1 MATTVFF
8 GAIEEEILAVHAL
21 TPLTLDDMSG
31 VAPQQTV
38 EPIVQP
44 TGDCTM
50 AVVVETPK
58 EKQDVFAD
66 LLAKTNAR
74 MEAAGPQIVYKRR
87 GCYVTRSMTAEEIAS
102 RERSEQ
108 IRLAMEELE
117 PKLDHDHVVDHI
129 WVDEIETEPQPVIK
143 RPIHCT
149 PSQRI
154 RSAPA
159 KIITKNAAG
168 IDNIVRSI
176 KHICAKRDIVLELVA
191 RKRKSN
197 YVVFNKYKGRVVTHA
212 VVAHM
217 LQRRRAIDFHEN
229 AVLKRFSHIF
239 TTKWSEG
246 DVATMG
252 PGTSGM
258 IISVDGYTHTPS
270 GSIVDYFI
278 MRGKIGGHYI
288 DARSKLSASDLKHIK
303 EFSNGDL
310 FWRGFSDKF
319 LSHKPHIDHH
329 CESNLK
335 VTDCGEV
342 AGLVTQ
348 AMHPCGK
355 ITCKQCIT
363 QLRHLTRLEYGEVV
377 CDKIDEVV
385 KTIQESYDDF
395 GHIINILQAVKR
407 ALTLDNNNIEACS
420 EIYKLIGDRTTE
432 PFINVQRINTT
443 LLKCGTAS
451 SSEFADASADLLK
464 VAQYLKNR
472 TDVIASN
479 DIKHFRNKRSSKTYF
494 NADLLCDNQLDKNGN
509 FVWGERGYHAKRFL
523 NNFFTLVDPA
533 DGYNKHVIRHNRRG
547 SRKLAIGKLIVS
559 TNLAAFRSQMRGEVA
574 QVCGVTDECI
584 CRRNGSYYYPGCCI
598 TNEDGS
604 PLESELEL
612 PTKHHLVVGNMGEP
626 KYVGLPQDPEMK
638 MYISKDG
645 YCYINIFFA
654 MLINV
659 SENEAKAFTKMVR
672 DIIIPKLG
680 EWPSVVDVA
689 TACNLL
695 SIFYP
700 DTRSAELPRMLVD
713 HVTRT
718 IHVLD
723 SFGSIS
729 TGYHILKANTV
740 NQFMQLAQ
748 DSVVAPIKDY
758 SVGGLPMGD
767 VSASASISL
776 LIKSVYKP
784 RVMQQII
791 MSEPYV
797 LIMALVSPSLLIA
810 LFNSGSLEMATHIWI
825 RKSQSI
831 TQIMMLL
838 SILAA
843 KVSFAKTLRVQL
855 ALIEE
860 NAGMLLNTIDSTF
873 EPYHSINAAQALLC
887 KLIETRSANED
898 LVIQGFEAFRKSTL
912 ELTEKSYV
920 IQLEDSWGALSWSE
934 KCCVMWHSR
943 KLQRAYSQYKE
954 LRNEA
959 GLSARCATSVT
970 ASLGIV
976 KHRSEEKLRVLKR
989 RVKDSV
995 RRIIGKV
1002 VCKCVN
1008 GIKYAFP
1015 DILALVNTLIVISL
1029 ILGIST
1035 SLHHIAV
1042 GYMQMKQH
1050 AQEEEDE
1057 KKMRII
1063 LRIHAALKMK
1073 LGELPTFDEFQEYL
1087 DDVNPEL
1094 GEWFRNEY
1102 NQDKYQFQQKS
1113 DGLKNLEKIVAFTAL
1128 VVMLVDAE
1136 RSDGVF
1142 KIMNKIKGIIS
1153 TATQDPMRFQSLDD
1167 IRDTLVEKNQTID
1180 FDLDGESPQI
1190 CRYKGVE
1197 FETWWNNQLVN
1208 NNVIPHY
1215 RTEGRFVEFT
1225 RATAALVANEI
1236 AHGTHKDI
1244 LIRGAVGSGKSTG
1257 LPFHLSSR
1265 GRVLLIEPTK
1275 PLAENVCKQ
1284 LRKEPFNVSPTL
1296 RMRGTTIFGSTPITV
1311 MTSGFALHY
1320 YANNVAELRNLS
1332 FIIFDECHVHDANAM
1347 AFRCLLSEYTY
1358 DGTIIKMS
1366 ATPPGRE
1373 TEFTTQKAVKLRVE
1387 ENLSHSQFVQ
1397 QLGTGANSDVLQD
1410 GDNILVYVASYNE
1423 VDSLSK
1429 MLIESGHK
1437 VTKVDGRTMKNG
1449 CTEIETMGTKEK
1461 KHFIVATNII
1471 ENGVTLD
1478 IDVVVDFGCKVTPEL
1493 DVDARMVR
1501 YRKVSISYGERI
1513 QRLGRVGRHKDGTA
1527 LRIGATEKG
1536 LQKVPEM
1543 VATEAAFYCFA
1554 YGLPVMTEGVTTSL
1568 LAHCTVLQARSML
1581 QFEISIFFM
1590 FYFVRYD
1597 GSMHPAIHDKL
1608 KQYKLRDSEILLQGI
1623 AIPSQSV
1630 KSWPTVREYH
1640 LQGQRLDLDDDVR
1653 LPFYAR
1659 DIPERLIKD
1668 LYTIT
1673 MVHKNDAG
1681 FGRLTSVSAAKI
1693 AYTLQTD
1700 PMSVQRTILIID
1712 KLIEKELTK
1721 QAYFANIT
1729 SSSCSSSNFTLTSI
1743 VNAIR
1748 ARHVT
1753 DHTTENIIRLQA
1765 AKGQLLEFKNINADL
1780 TKLSSFDGL
1789 EALETLT
1796 FQSEEDVSKALN
1808 LQGHWNSSL
1817 VTSDVIVVGSV
1828 LIGGAYLIYKR
1839 FKQYVSAPYEFQGKS
1854 KRHRQKIGF
1863 RDARDMKYARE
1874 VYGDD
1879 ACIEQHF
1886 GSAYTKKGKGKGT
1899 TRGMGSKSRRF
1910 YNMYGFD
1917 PTDYTFARY
1926 VDPLTGKT
1934 LDEQT
1939 LTDITLVQSHFGNIR
1954 QKYVNEGLLDISAL
1968 NKGIEAYFV
1977 KDGAKQLLKIDLTP
1991 HNPLQVGRQ
2000 TASIAGHPD
2009 RDGELRQTGPS
2020 QMLPL
2025 DKLPSSD
2032 EEEATF
2038 ETKSTFN
2045 GVRDYNSI
2053 SSVICRMKN
2062 SSDGYDAEVHGIGY
2076 GSVIITN
2083 QHLFKRNNG
2092 ELRVWSHHG
2101 EFLVKNTTELKVYP
2115 VEGRDIMLVRMP
2127 KDFPPFPRKIRFRR
2141 VQSGE
2146 RVVLVGSNFQDKF
2159 ISSVVSESSVT
2170 SQSTTDSFVKHWI
2183 STKEGH
2189 CGLPLVSPKD
2199 GYIVGIHSLAST
2211 VSSTNMFTGFT
2222 DEFENEILSNIDT
2235 LAWTKNWRLNVDL
2248 ANWGVINIKRS
2259 HPSEEFH
2266 PAKECT
2272 ELDERTWQ
2280 FQHKSAW
2287 LLEKL
2292 TGNLRPVANLESA
2305 LVTKHVVKGKCPL
2318 FHLYLELVPEAKAYF
2333 TPLMGAYQK
2342 SLLNKEAYMKDLFKY
2357 AGPVI
2362 VGDINSQIFET
2373 CLTQVIQMLEEKGM
2387 TQCEYVTDETTIFQ
2401 ALNMK
2406 AAVGAL
2412 YRGKKREYFD
2422 NYTDEMKETI
2432 LRASCFRLYTG
2443 RMGIWNGSLK
2453 AELRS
2458 AEKVAQNKTRTF
2470 TAAPIDTLL
2479 GGKVC
2484 VDDFN
2489 NKFYEL
2495 NNKIPSSVGMTKFY
2509 GGWDNMLNSF
2519 PDGWIL
2525 CDADGSQFDSSLSPY
2540 LINAVLQIRLHFNED
2555 WDIGEQMLRN
2565 LYTEIIYTPISTPDG
2580 TVIKKFKG
2588 NNSGQ
2593 PSTVVDNTLMVIL
2606 SVYYA
2611 IRLAGCNDDISE
2623 YIKFVV
2629 NGDDL
2634 LIAVRPDKEWLLDTF
2649 TSAFKS
2655 LGLNYDFTN
2664 RHANKEDVWFMSHRG
2679 IKRNGVYIPKLEE
2692 ERIVSILEW
2701 DRANEPA
2708 HRLEALCAAMIEAWG
2723 YDELLD
2729 HIRKFYYW
2737 LLCQAPYSELS
2748 AQGKAPFISEVALT
2762 ALYTGEDA
2770 TDSELERYLK
2780 MFNSL
2785 GVEKYDDEFTFQS
2798 ESTSSEVDAGR
2809 NVQRR
2814 SQSEPT
2820 QMVAQPQ
2827 DQDVNVGTTGTYT
2840 IPRIKTM
2847 TAKLNLP
2854 KVKGKAVV
2862 NLEHLLI
2869 YDPDQT
2875 DISNTRSSHAQF
2887 STWYESVKNEYGV
2900 DDQQMQIV
2908 LNGLMVW
2915 CIENGTSPNIN
2926 GTWTMMDGTEQV
2938 EYPLRPIIAH
2948 AQPTLRQ
2955 IMAHFSSLAEAY
2967 IEKRNLTKP
2976 YMPRYGLQR
2985 NLNDISL
2992 ARYAFDFYELT
3003 SKTPSR
3009 AREAHMQ
3016 MKAAALQNAKPKLFG
3031 LDGNVGTTDEDTE
3044 RHIATDVNRHMH
3056 SMLGVRMQ

>member
-1 MATTVFF
+1 MAAILSF
-8 GAIEEEILAVHAL
+8 GSITEEILKANAL
-21 TPLTLDDMSG
+21 SPFVVPQEERT
-31 VAPQQTV
+31 VPQQRE
-38 EPIVQP
+38 EPIAQP
-44 TGDCTM
+44 HGDCTM
-50 AVVVETPK
+50 GVAVETPK
-58 EKQDVFAD
+58 EQRDVFAD
-66 LLAKTNAR
+66 IIAKANAR
-74 MEAAGPQIVYKRR
+74 MEAAGPQIVYKKR
-87 GCYVTRSMTAEEIAS
+87 GCYVSRSMTASEIAS
-102 RERSEQ
+102 KERSEM
-108 IRLAMEELE
+108 IKLAMEELE
-117 PKLDHDHVVDHI
+117 PKLDHDHIVDHI
-129 WVDEIETEPQPVIK
+129 WVDEVEVEPVPTVK
-143 RPIHCT
+143 GRIHCT
-149 PSQRI
+149 RSQRV
-154 RSAPA
+154 RSKPA
-159 KIITKNAAG
+159 RALIKDSKSL
-168 IDNIVRSI
+168 DSLVRSI
-176 KHICAKRDIVLELVA
+176 KHICAKKDIVLELIT
-191 RKRKSN
+191 RKKRGN
-197 YVVFNKYKGRVVTHA
+197 YLVFNRYKGQTVTRA

-217 LQRRRAIDFHEN
+217 LQRRKAVDLCEN
-229 AVLKRFSHIF
+229 SLLKRWSHIF
-239 TTKWSEG
+239 STRWEVS

-258 IISVDGYTHTPS
+258 IISVNGYTHTPTDTL
-270 GSIVDYFI
+270 VDYFI
-278 MRGKIGGHYI
+278 MRGKIGNSYI
-288 DARSKLSASDLKHIK
+288 DARSKLTKRDLSLIT
-303 EFSNGDL
+303 EFSNGEL
-310 FWRGFSDKF
+310 FWKGFSQKF
-319 LSHKPHIDHH
+319 LESRSHVDHQ

-335 VTDCGEV
+335 VTDCGEI

-348 AMHPCGK
+348 VVHPCGR
-355 ITCKQCIT
+355 ITCKRCIS
-363 QLRHLTRLEYGEVV
+363 QLKSLTRLEYGELVSSKV
-377 CDKIDEVV
+377 DELIN
-385 KTIQESYDDF
+385 TIQSSHDEF
-395 GHIINILQAVKR
+395 EHIINFLRLFKR
-407 ALTLDNNNIEACS
+407 SVTLDNRNTEACS
-420 EIYKLIGDRTTE
+420 EIYKMIGDRTTE
-432 PFINVQRINTT
+432 PFVNVQRINAT

-451 SSEFADASADLLK
+451 SEDFADASSDLLK
-464 VAQYLKNR
+464 IAQYLKNR
-472 TDVIASN
+472 TDVIASA
-479 DIKHFRNKRSSKTYF
+479 DIKHFRNKRSAKTYF
-494 NADLLCDNQLDKNGN
+494 NADLMCDNQLDRNGN
-509 FVWGERGYHAKRFL
+509 FIWGERGYHAKRFL
-523 NNFFTLVDPA
+523 KNYFEVVEPA
-533 DGYNKHVIRHNRRG
+533 DGYSKHVYRPGKNGI
-547 SRKLAIGKLIVS
+547 RKLAIGKLIVS
-559 TNLAAFRSQMRGEVA
+559 TNLATFRAQMQGEVA
-574 QVCGVTDECI
+574 HSCSITDECI
-584 CRRNGSYYYPGCCI
+584 SRRNGAYYYPGCCI

-638 MYISKDG
+638 MYISRNG

-672 DIIIPKLG
+672 DTIIPKLG

-713 HVTRT
+713 HTSKT

-723 SFGSIS
+723 SFGSVS
-729 TGYHILKANTV
+729 VGYHILKANTV
-740 NQFMQLAQ
+740 SQFMQLAQ
-748 DSVVAPIKDY
+748 DGIVAPIKQY
-758 SVGGLPMGD
+758 NVGGKVVTPNTEHE
-767 VSASASISL
+767 SIKL
-776 LIKSVYKP
+776 LLKCIYKP
-784 RVMQQII
+784 KLMQQVIVDEPYILI
-791 MSEPYV
+791 MS
-797 LIMALVSPSLLIA
+797 LVSPSILLA
-810 LFNSGSLEMATHIWI
+810 LFNSGALEMATMLWI
-825 RKSQSI
+825 RRSQSL

-838 SILAA
+838 SILSA
-843 KVSFAKTLRVQL
+843 KVSFAKTLQVQM

-860 NAGMLLNTIDSTF
+860 NAGVLLHTINSSF
-873 EPYHSINAAQALLC
+873 EPYHSVYQAQTLLERLINTQSSNEAL
-887 KLIETRSANED
+887 
-898 LVIQGFEAFRKSTL
+898 VVQGFEAFKRSTL
-912 ELTEKSYV
+912 DLVEKSYA
-920 IQLEDSWGALSWSE
+920 IQLEDSWRALSSYE
-934 KCCVMWHSR
+934 KLCLIWRSR
-943 KLQRAYSQYKE
+943 RLQREYSQYKE
-954 LRNEA
+954 LRNET
-959 GLSARCATSVT
+959 GLSVRCSTSLS
-970 ASLGIV
+970 ASLGAV
-976 KHRSEEKLRVLKR
+976 KNHGSEQLRRMRQSIKSKVRQGVGAVL
-989 RVKDSV
+989 
-995 RRIIGKV
+995 
-1002 VCKCVN
+1002 CKCFN
-1008 GIKYAFP
+1008 GVKYAFP
-1015 DILALVNTLIVISL
+1015 DIIAFINTLVIISL

-1035 SLHHIAV
+1035 SLHSVAQ
-1042 GYMQMKQH
+1042 GYLRMKQNER
-1050 AQEEEDE
+1050 AQEDE
-1057 KKMRII
+1057 RKMGII
-1063 LRIHAALKMK
+1063 LRIHTAMKMK
-1073 LGELPTFDEFQEYL
+1073 LGGLPTFDEFQEYL

-1094 GEWFRNEY
+1094 GAWFKDEY
-1102 NQDKYQFQQKS
+1102 DAEKFKFQQKS
-1113 DGLKNLEKIVAFTAL
+1113 DGLKNLERIVAFTAL

-1142 KIMNKIKGIIS
+1142 KIMNKLKGIIS

-1167 IRDTLVEKNQTID
+1167 IGDISAEKNLTID
-1180 FDLDGESPQI
+1180 FDLDSENPQI
-1190 CRYKGVE
+1190 HRYKSTD
-1197 FETWWNNQLVN
+1197 FETWWSNQLMN

-1215 RTEGRFVEFT
+1215 RTEGRFIEFT

-1236 AHGTHKDI
+1236 AHGAHRDI

-1265 GRVLLIEPTK
+1265 GRVLLLEPTK

-1296 RMRGTTIFGSTPITV
+1296 RMRGTTVFGSTPITV

-1320 YANNVAELRNLS
+1320 YANNTHELKNLT
-1332 FIIFDECHVHDANAM
+1332 FIVFDECHVHDANAM
-1347 AFRCLLSEYTY
+1347 AFRCLLKEYVF

-1373 TEFTTQKAVKLRVE
+1373 VEFATQKAVKLKVE
-1387 ENLSHSQFVQ
+1387 ENLSHAQFVQ

-1423 VDSLSK
+1423 VDALSK
-1429 MLIESGHK
+1429 LLIENGHR
-1437 VTKVDGRTMKNG
+1437 VTKVDGRTMKSG
-1449 CTEIETMGTKEK
+1449 HTEIETMGNKDK

-1478 IDVVVDFGCKVTPEL
+1478 IDVVVDFGCKVVPEL
-1493 DVDARMVR
+1493 DIDSRMVR

-1513 QRLGRVGRHKDGTA
+1513 QRLGRVGRHKEGTA

-1554 YGLPVMTEGVTTSL
+1554 YGLPVMTEGVTTNMLSN
-1568 LAHCTVLQARSML
+1568 CTVLQARSML
-1581 QFEISIFFM
+1581 QFELSIFFM
-1590 FYFVRYD
+1590 VHFVKYD
-1597 GSMHPAIHDKL
+1597 GSMHPAIHDRL
-1608 KQYKLRDSEILLQGI
+1608 KQFKLRDSEMVLQSS
-1623 AIPSQSV
+1623 AIPGHSV
-1630 KSWPTVREYH
+1630 STWPTVREFN
-1640 LQGQRLDLDDDVR
+1640 LQGQRIDLDDEIR

-1659 DIPERLIKD
+1659 DISEKLIKD

-1673 MVHKNDAG
+1673 MVHRKDAG

-1700 PMSVQRTILIID
+1700 PMSVQRTIAIID
-1712 KLIEKELTK
+1712 ALIERELTK
-1721 QAYFANIT
+1721 QAYFSNIT

-1753 DHTTENIIRLQA
+1753 DHTTENIIKLQA
-1765 AKGQLLEFKNINADL
+1765 AKSQLLEFKNLNADL
-1780 TKLSSFDGL
+1780 TKLTTYEGM
-1789 EALETLT
+1789 EALETVT
-1796 FQSEEDVSKALN
+1796 FQSASGVSKQLG
-1808 LQGHWNSSL
+1808 LRGHWNASL
-1817 VTSDVIVVGSV
+1817 VTSDIVIVGSV
-1828 LIGGAYLIYKR
+1828 LIGGACLVYKQ
-1839 FKQYVSAPYEFQGKS
+1839 FKQYISAPYEFQGKS

-1926 VDPLTGKT
+1926 VDPVTGKT
-1934 LDEQT
+1934 IDEQA
-1939 LTDITLVQSHFGNIR
+1939 LTDITLIQSHFGDIR
-1954 QKYVNEGLLDISAL
+1954 QQYINEGLLDINAMG
-1968 NKGIEAYFV
+1968 KGIEAYFV
-1977 KDGAKQLLKIDLTP
+1977 KDGAKQMLKVDLTP
-1991 HNPLQVGRQ
+1991 HNPLQIGRQ

-2020 QMLPL
+2020 QMLPI
-2025 DKLPSSD
+2025 DKLPERD
-2032 EEEATF
+2032 EEVTF

-2045 GVRDYNSI
+2045 GVRDYNPI
-2053 SSVICRMKN
+2053 SSVVCHLKN

-2083 QHLFKRNNG
+2083 QHLFRRNNG
-2092 ELRVWSHHG
+2092 ELRVSSHHG
-2101 EFLVKNTTELKVYP
+2101 EFLVRNTTELKMHP
-2115 VEGRDIMLVRMP
+2115 VHGRDIMLIQMP
-2127 KDFPPFPRKIRFRR
+2127 KDFPPFPRKVRFRK
-2141 VQSGE
+2141 VKTGE
-2146 RVVLVGSNFQDKF
+2146 RVVMVGSNFQNKF

-2189 CGLPLVSPKD
+2189 CGLPMVSPKD
-2199 GYIVGIHSLAST
+2199 GCIVGIHSLAST
-2211 VSSTNMFTGFT
+2211 IGATNMFTGFT
-2222 DEFENEILSNIDT
+2222 DEFEDSVLANLDALS
-2235 LAWTKNWRLNVDL
+2235 WTKNWKLNVDL

-2259 HPSEEFH
+2259 HPSELFN
-2266 PAKECT
+2266 PSKECT
-2272 ELDERTWQ
+2272 QLESGNWE
-2280 FQHKSAW
+2280 FQHKAAW
-2287 LLEKL
+2287 LHERLH
-2292 TGNLRPVANLESA
+2292 GNLRPVAHLDSA

-2318 FHLYLELVPEAKAYF
+2318 FHLYLELHPDAKSYF
-2333 TPLMGAYQK
+2333 SPLMGAYQK
-2342 SLLNKEAYMKDLFKY
+2342 STLNKEAYMKDLFKY
-2357 AGPVI
+2357 AGPIV
-2362 VGDINSQIFET
+2362 VGDVNHQLFET
-2373 CLTQVIQMLEEKGM
+2373 CVEQVIMMMTAKGM
-2387 TQCEYVTDETTIFQ
+2387 TQCEYITDEDTIFQ

-2412 YRGKKREYFD
+2412 YKGKKRDYFAEF
-2422 NYTDEMKETI
+2422 TPTMKEEI

-2443 RMGIWNGSLK
+2443 KMGIWNGSLK
-2453 AELRS
+2453 AELRT
-2458 AEKVAQNKTRTF
+2458 AEKVSQNKTRTF

-2509 GGWDNMLNSF
+2509 SGWNDMLTSL
-2519 PDGWIL
+2519 PDGWVL

-2555 WDIGEQMLRN
+2555 WDIGEQMLKN

-2593 PSTVVDNTLMVIL
+2593 PSTVVDNTLMVII

-2611 IRLAGCNDDISE
+2611 VRLAGCNDDLDE
-2623 YIKFVV
+2623 YIKFIV

-2634 LIAVRPDKEWLLDTF
+2634 LIAIRPDKEWLLDTF
-2649 TSAFKS
+2649 ESAFKT
-2655 LGLNYDFTN
+2655 LGLNYDFSS
-2664 RHANKEDVWFMSHRG
+2664 RHKEKGDVWFMSHKGLMRDG
-2679 IKRNGVYIPKLEE
+2679 IYIPKLEE

-2701 DRANEPA
+2701 DRANEPE
-2708 HRLEALCAAMIEAWG
+2708 HRLEAICAAMIEAWG
-2723 YDELLD
+2723 YNELLE

-2748 AQGKAPFISEVALT
+2748 AQGKAPFISEVALS
-2762 ALYTGEDA
+2762 ALYTGKDA
-2770 TDSELERYLK
+2770 TEDELERYLG

-2785 GVEKYDDEFTFQS
+2785 GMDHYDDEFAFQS
-2798 ESTSSEVDAGR
+2798 ENTPSEVDAGR
-2809 NVQRR
+2809 GVQRR
-2814 SQSEPT
+2814 SQGESS
-2820 QMVAQPQ
+2820 QVSAQPP
-2827 DQDVNVGTTGTYT
+2827 DRDVNAGTMGTYT
-2840 IPRIKTM
+2840 VPRLKTIS
-2847 TAKLNLP
+2847 AKLNLP
-2854 KVKGKAVV
+2854 KIKGKTIV
-2862 NLEHLLI
+2862 NLDHLLI

-2875 DISNTRSSHAQF
+2875 DISNTRSTHSQF
-2887 STWYESVKNEYGV
+2887 NAWYEGVKSEY
-2900 DDQQMQIV
+2900 DLQDEQMQVV

-2926 GTWTMMDGTEQV
+2926 GTWTMMDGDEQV
-2938 EYPLRPIIAH
+2938 EYSLRPIVAN

-3003 SKTPSR
+3003 SKTPLR
-3009 AREAHMQ
+3009 AREAHIQ

-3044 RHIATDVNRHMH
+3044 RHVATDVNRHMH
-3056 SMLGVRMQ
+3056 SMLGVRM